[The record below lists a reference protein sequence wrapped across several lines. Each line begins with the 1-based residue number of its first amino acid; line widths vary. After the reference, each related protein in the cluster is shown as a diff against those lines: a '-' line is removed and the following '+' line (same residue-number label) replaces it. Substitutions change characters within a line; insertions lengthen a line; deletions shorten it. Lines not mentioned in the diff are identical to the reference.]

1 MLVEQLRD
9 IFGLNIE
16 YNNEQVKRMVTILA
30 GFYSSGRRGLMLS

>member
-16 YNNEQVKRMVTILA
+16 FNNEQVIRMVTILA
-30 GFYSSGRRGLMLS
+30 GFIVVAAGV